1 MSLFLQYLFFLL
13 KLATVVFAILMVA
26 SALFAMSRKTKEHT
40 KGKLYVRPLNKK
52 YQAFADTLNAEILTK
67 AERKKFVK
75 EKKHQSKQQSK
86 PIKKRIFVLNF
97 QGDIKGSAVNGLRE
111 EITAILQVATPQD
124 EVILKLESGGGMVSP
139 YGLAASQ
146 LQRLKDKGIPLT
158 VSIDKIAASGGYLM
172 ACVAD
177 KILAAPFAIIGSIG
191 VVAQLPNFHRFLKK
205 KDIDFE
211 LLTAGEYKRTLTIF
225 GENTQKARAKT
236 QGDLEEIHRLFKAFI
251 ESNRK
256 TVDIDQVATGAHW
269 LAKDALVLR
278 LVDELIT
285 SDDYLNQYAS
295 NHQANIYELHYLTK
309 KSVTEK
315 LSEKLELAS
324 SHFALFR

>member
-1 MSLFLQYLFFLL
+1 MSLLLQYIVFLL
-13 KLATVVFAILMVA
+13 KLGTVVLAILIVA
-26 SALFAMSRKTKEHT
+26 ATLVTMSRKTKEQN
-40 KGKLYVRPLNKK
+40 KLCVKKLNKK
-52 YQAFADTLNAEILTK
+52 YQEFAETLNAEISTK
-67 AERKKFVK
+67 LERKKLAK
-75 EKKHQSKQQSK
+75 EKKIQSKKQSKQ
-86 PIKKRIFVLNF
+86 IKKRVFVLNF

-111 EITAILQVATPQD
+111 EITAIIQVATPQD
-124 EVILKLESGGGMVSP
+124 EVVLRLESGGGMVSP

-146 LQRLKDKGIPLT
+146 LQRLKDKAIPLT

-205 KDIDFE
+205 RDIDFE

-225 GENTQKARAKT
+225 GENTQKAREKT
-236 QGDLEEIHRLFKAFI
+236 QDDLEEIHRLFKAFI

-256 TVDIDQVATGAHW
+256 EVDIDQVATGAHW
-269 LAKDALVLR
+269 LAKDALVLK

-285 SDDYLNQYAS
+285 SDDYLYNQAS
-295 NHQANIYELHYLTK
+295 NTQANIYELQYLAK
-309 KSVTEK
+309 KSMTEK
-315 LSEKLELAS
+315 LSQKLEYVAGRLDW
-324 SHFALFR
+324 FR